1 MRTTLVV
8 LALALAP
15 LGAAMA
21 QPATVVLVRHGE
33 KASAP
38 AGDPPLSADGEARAE
53 ALARVL
59 ADAHVDAVVTT
70 ELARTRSTAAPL
82 VRARGLTPI
91 VVASGRDVG
100 AHAQATAA
108 AVRARPAGEVVLVVG
123 HSNTL
128 PAIVA
133 ALGGPA
139 MPELCDQ
146 EYATMMVLEL
156 RPDGPARLIRASFG
170 APDAP
175 ADVACHRGMRP

>member
-1 MRTTLVV
+1 MRPLLAALV
-8 LALALAP
+8 LLLAP
-15 LGAAMA
+15 LAAQA

-33 KASAP
+33 KAPAP
-38 AGDPPLSADGEARAE
+38 AGDPPLSAEGEARAE

-59 ADAHVDAVVTT
+59 ADAHVDAVITT
-70 ELARTRSTAAPL
+70 ELVRTRSTAAPL

-91 VVASGRDVG
+91 VVAAGRDVK

-146 EYATMMVLEL
+146 EYATLMVLEL
-156 RPDGPARLIRASFG
+156 RSDGPARLIRASFG